1 MKIDDDVGALRSQLD
16 MLEQG
21 PAKLGDWHRLDARA
35 ARTLIHAQHRI
46 AALQQELIGF
56 VRAEPPDPAW
66 VGKQREAQRIR
77 ELMAELCIIR
87 LCAESRILECEAER
101 NQSGFSNW
109 VSGAAAR

>member
-1 MKIDDDVGALRSQLD
+1 MKIDDEVEALRSQLD

-35 ARTLIHAQHRI
+35 ARALIQAQHAI
-46 AALQQELIGF
+46 AVLQQDLIGF

-66 VGKQREAQRIR
+66 VRKQREAQQIR
-77 ELMAELCIIR
+77 EVMAELHIIR
-87 LCAESRILECEAER
+87 LCVESRILEHEAER

-109 VSGAAAR
+109 SPGAAAR